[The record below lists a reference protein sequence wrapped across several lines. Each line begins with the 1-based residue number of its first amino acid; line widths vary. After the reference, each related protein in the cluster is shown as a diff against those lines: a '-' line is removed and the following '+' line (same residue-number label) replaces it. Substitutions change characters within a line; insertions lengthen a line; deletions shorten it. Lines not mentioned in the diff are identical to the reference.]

1 MRIFY
6 HLVNMFRPMGE
17 TNGLHHSRGRGAQ
30 VAVAGPR
37 VLPQPNLKV
46 PEDLPDCPRLVD
58 PGGAAVN
65 LWEKPGG
72 FNGKTW
78 EKHGEILL
86 NSSLDAK
93 SLTFSPLFWS
103 PGIEQ
108 HVVFSFPGPDS

>member
-1 MRIFY
+1 
-6 HLVNMFRPMGE
+6 MFRPIGE

-72 FNGKTW
+72 FNGKNMGQSWGNLVEFKFRCKITC
-78 EKHGEILL
+78 IL
-86 NSSLDAK
+86 
-93 SLTFSPLFWS
+93 PLFFGARELS
-103 PGIEQ
+103 RT
-108 HVVFSFPGPDS
+108 

>member
-1 MRIFY
+1 
-6 HLVNMFRPMGE
+6 MFRPIGE

-58 PGGAAVN
+58 PGGAAGN

-72 FNGKTW
+72 FNGKNMGKTW
-78 EKHGEILL
+78 DNHGEILL
-86 NSSLDAK
+86 NSSFDAK
-93 SLTFSPLFWS
+93 SLAFFPSFLE
-103 PGIEQ
+103 PGN
-108 HVVFSFPGPDS
+108 